1 MEKYIKIA
9 VLILMLVAF
18 SSIALAEN
26 ITARHEVS
34 QEKQQEKILT
44 SNFKNENRLSSKRIK
59 DKADSI
65 NTDSR
70 GTVNERMIKYK
81 QFKDGEGDLK
91 SPEIKN

>member
-18 SSIALAEN
+18 SSIALAEK

-34 QEKQQEKILT
+34 QEKQQEQMVT
-44 SNFKNENRLSSKRIK
+44 SSFKHENRLSSKRIK

-65 NTDSR
+65 NINSR
-70 GTVNERMIKYK
+70 ATVNERMIKYK
-81 QFKDGEGDLK
+81 QFKDGEGDSK
-91 SPEIKN
+91 SKK

>member
-18 SSIALAEN
+18 SSIALAEK
-26 ITARHEVS
+26 ITVRHEVA
-34 QEKQQEKILT
+34 QEEQQENVT
-44 SNFKNENRLSSKRIK
+44 SNSKNENRLSSIRIK
-59 DKADSI
+59 DKADSV

-91 SPEIKN
+91 SKK

>member
-18 SSIALAEN
+18 SSIALAEK

-34 QEKQQEKILT
+34 QEKQQEKIVT
-44 SNFKNENRLSSKRIK
+44 SNVKKENRLSSKRIK

-65 NTDSR
+65 NTDTK
-70 GTVNERMIKYK
+70 GTVNKLMIQYK
-81 QFKDGEGDLK
+81 QFNDGEGDV
-91 SPEIKN
+91 KNKN